1 MLAQVLSRRVFLAA
15 TLKSVP
21 FKANKKATTV
31 PVSNY
36 NNHLESD
43 VVYVY
48 ETERFRAMYV
58 VSDND
63 GKSVAIRQRVDWYD
77 PITDEPKSA
86 NESNLYITDYGGES

>member
-1 MLAQVLSRRVFLAA
+1 MFLAA
-15 TLKSVP
+15 ALKSVP

-31 PVSNY
+31 PVSNNY
-36 NNHLESD
+36 LESD
-43 VVYVY
+43 VLYVY
-48 ETERFRAMYV
+48 ETERIRVMYV

-86 NESNLYITDYGGES
+86 TESNLYITDYGGES

>member
-21 FKANKKATTV
+21 FKAKKNATV
-31 PVSNY
+31 PVSN
-36 NNHLESD
+36 NSNHLESD
-43 VVYVY
+43 VLYVY
-48 ETERFRAMYV
+48 ETERFRVMYV

-77 PITDEPKSA
+77 PIADEPRSI